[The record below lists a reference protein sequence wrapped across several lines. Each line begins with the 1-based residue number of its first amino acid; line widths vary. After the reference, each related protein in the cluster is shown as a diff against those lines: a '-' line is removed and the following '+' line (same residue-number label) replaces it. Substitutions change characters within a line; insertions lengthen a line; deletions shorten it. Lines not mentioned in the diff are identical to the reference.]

1 MPAILFDMDGVLYVG
16 DRPTDGAAETLAWC
30 RRHAIPFRFVT
41 NTTSRPRTALVDKL
55 DAMGIE
61 ARADEI
67 ITPPVAARQWLSRHV
82 DGPVGLFVPEATRA
96 EFADCTPASPRDERV
111 AAIVLGDLGEG
122 WDFATYNRAFR
133 WLKQNPDAPLVALGL
148 TRFWEAEDG
157 PRLDVGPFVRG
168 LEYTTGREAVVLGK
182 PSAAFYGET
191 LRDSM
196 TSLRDLQGSRCK
208 AQSAV
213 KGRRPLQGLQR
224 RRWALGGPPGWGSR
238 VCPHSA
244 LPSLDGQRA
253 RLRSGALIADK
264 PASQRC
270 HRIVQSFPK
279 RAVEQLGVP
288 ADQTLMIGDDIVG
301 DVGGAQGAGLKAV
314 LVRTGKFRPTD
325 LDGDISAD
333 GVIDSIA
340 DLPTWWERESPP

>member
-16 DRPTDGAAETLAWC
+16 DLPIDGAAETLAWC

-41 NTTSRPRTALVDKL
+41 NTTSRPRAALVDKL

-96 EFADCTPASPRDERV
+96 EFADCVPASPHDQRV

-168 LEYTTGREAVVLGK
+168 LEYAIGREAIVLGK
-182 PSAAFYGET
+182 PSAAFF
-191 LRDSM
+191 
-196 TSLRDLQGSRCK
+196 Q
-208 AQSAV
+208 
-213 KGRRPLQGLQR
+213 
-224 RRWALGGPPGWGSR
+224 
-238 VCPHSA
+238 
-244 LPSLDGQRA
+244 
-253 RLRSGALIADK
+253 
-264 PASQRC
+264 
-270 HRIVQSFPK
+270 

-288 ADQTLMIGDDIVG
+288 AEQTLMIGDDIVG
-301 DVGGAQGAGLKAV
+301 DIGGAQGAGLRAL